1 MQAALLGAQT
11 APAQCRA
18 PCRRATAAAV
28 PAASCGRRSIPLP
41 TFVGLR
47 QHGTQTAQVHLLC
60 HHHRVY
66 LMTVSDAH
74 TYHQAFISSGSRILL
89 SMTCIVRKACLKHGC
104 NHAHLCLFLDVTLPC
119 TGVMSHH

>member
-28 PAASCGRRSIPLP
+28 PAASCGRRSTPLP

-47 QHGTQTAQVHLLC
+47 QHGLQTAQVHLLC
-60 HHHRVY
+60 HHQKLH
-66 LMTVSDAH
+66 LMTVSDAY
-74 TYHQAFISSGSRILL
+74 TKHQAYISPRQLHVAVINMHFARG
-89 SMTCIVRKACLKHGC
+89 M
-104 NHAHLCLFLDVTLPC
+104 P
-119 TGVMSHH
+119 